1 MASLGELERA
11 VMDLLWAGQEA
22 ATANTLRDLLA
33 LSTRAENG
41 TAGRGQGPGV
51 TTVLTVL
58 SRLERKGLV
67 ERERGTRP
75 HRYQAVSSRE
85 DHTAELMHE
94 VLGSAPD
101 REAVLARF
109 MVPSPTPRQKRC
121 ASCWDSASDV
131 LDLMVSG
138 GPGDSA
144 GLAGAY
150 PAFPRP
156 VAGPLAV
163 HGDAAGRR
171 SPSPAACP

>member
-33 LSTRAENG
+33 QSTPTEGG
-41 TAGRGQGPGV
+41 TAGHAGKDLAV

-75 HRYQAVSSRE
+75 HRYQAVSSRA

-109 MVPSPTPRQKRC
+109 IGSVTDTEAETLRK
-121 ASCWDSASDV
+121 
-131 LDLMVSG
+131 LL
-138 GPGDSA
+138 
-144 GLAGAY
+144 GL
-150 PAFPRP
+150 
-156 VAGPLAV
+156 
-163 HGDAAGRR
+163 
-171 SPSPAACP
+171 S

>member
-22 ATANTLRDLLA
+22 ATANTLRDRLA
-33 LSTRAENG
+33 RTTG
-41 TAGRGQGPGV
+41 VQDGAGHEGKELAV

-58 SRLERKGLV
+58 SRLEKKGLV

-85 DHTAELMHE
+85 EHTAELMHE

-109 MVPSPTPRQKRC
+109 IGS
-121 ASCWDSASDV
+121 
-131 LDLMVSG
+131 VSEG
-138 GPGDSA
+138 EAETLRKLLGHS
-144 GLAGAY
+144 
-150 PAFPRP
+150 
-156 VAGPLAV
+156 
-163 HGDAAGRR
+163 
-171 SPSPAACP
+171 

>member
-22 ATANTLRDLLA
+22 ATANTLRDQLA
-33 LSTRAENG
+33 RTSAAQG
-41 TAGRGQGPGV
+41 GRGHEGKELAV

-58 SRLERKGLV
+58 SRLEKKGLV

-75 HRYQAVSSRE
+75 HRYQAVSSRA

-109 MVPSPTPRQKRC
+109 IGS
-121 ASCWDSASDV
+121 
-131 LDLMVSG
+131 VSEG
-138 GPGDSA
+138 EAETLRKLLGH
-144 GLAGAY
+144 L
-150 PAFPRP
+150 
-156 VAGPLAV
+156 
-163 HGDAAGRR
+163 
-171 SPSPAACP
+171 